1 MVWMAMNT
9 PQRPDS
15 DGPESDQAFDSA
27 SWVGVP
33 NPATHQ
39 EREAAKAKVHGAIIL
54 IVIGIGLI
62 AGVARLIL
70 FVLNP
75 ILHA

>member
-1 MVWMAMNT
+1 MST

-39 EREAAKAKVHGAIIL
+39 EREEARGKVYGAIVL
-54 IVIGIGLI
+54 VVIGIGLI

-75 ILHA
+75 LLHA